1 MNDGSLVHIDFG
13 FILSSRLL
21 NFETAP
27 FKITNDIIKLLGGL
41 DGEGFKRFRD
51 RMVEG
56 FQALHEDNEKII
68 ILVQMM
74 AQSQKDLPCFKRGA
88 TEAIFELKQRLI
100 PLGPKIKL
108 NRAQIQYEVDK
119 IIREACRSWTTGI
132 YDTW

>member
-68 ILVQMM
+68 ILLQMM
-74 AQSQKDLPCFKRGA
+74 A
-88 TEAIFELKQRLI
+88 
-100 PLGPKIKL
+100 
-108 NRAQIQYEVDK
+108 
-119 IIREACRSWTTGI
+119 
-132 YDTW
+132 